1 MTSKTWEQ
9 RPDESAKA
17 YAAFVAYMHLDPAK
31 RSIKAT
37 GQKLGKNR
45 VTLEQWSVKYNWGDR
60 VRAWDAEVYR
70 EALRKEQH
78 EAVEYQRKMIARH
91 KEVGRKALEVA
102 LELLTKRKDEITP
115 AQLYQLM
122 RGGQQ
127 LETSAVAA
135 PPSVKIAMS
144 GDFVPLASEE
154 PNKPADGQ
162 QPEAP
167 PPPQQM
173 LVPKIE
179 MEIMGASLLSPDALR
194 AEVVDWY
201 DKPGEV
207 D

>member
-1 MTSKTWEQ
+1 MTSKVWER

-17 YAAFVAYMHLDPAK
+17 YAAFVAYMRMDPAK
-31 RSIKAT
+31 RSIRAV
-37 GQKLGKNR
+37 GQKIGKTR
-45 VTLEQWSVKYNWGDR
+45 ATLEGWSNTHHWVDR

-70 EALRKEQH
+70 EAMAKEQQ
-78 EAVEYQRKMIARH
+78 EAVEYQRAMIKRH

-102 LELLTKRKDEITP
+102 LEMLTKRKNEITP

-135 PPSVKIAMS
+135 PALKIAMS
-144 GDFVPLASEE
+144 GDFVPLASDE
-154 PNKPADGQ
+154 PTKPAEGT
-162 QPEAP
+162 QPDTTPPAP
-167 PPPQQM
+167 PM
-173 LVPKIE
+173 LVPRIE
-179 MEIMGASLLSPDALR
+179 MEIMGAALLSPDALR
-194 AEVVDWY
+194 AEVSGWY